1 MGDKK
6 VRKVQIWDSYGSV
19 FWHVMAFLSFL
30 LLILG
35 CITFLFAGTRIL
47 YGDRWF
53 VWFILAACGLISVS
67 FSIFCMSLFPSW
79 GSLVRRIRLAEARM
93 EGAMSISEI
102 NRYEEREDRR
112 GTELKETVTE
122 SVGRVGRDLLE
133 TKERMANMESGMRGM
148 PQDIKAVVSQAV
160 KDVMVDPARDR
171 RLDNLAND
179 LERMMKKKIDD
190 IGITVHDLQTQL
202 AYQND
207 VMLRALASMKT
218 SEEPSEDS
226 SRFFSSAPDFKP
238 GDFAGSSKDF
248 AGSSKVDDV
257 DFSPNEAPENHKDTA
272 EEDDIIPTPFND
284 DTWDDI
290 TISDDED
297 GEPDFD
303 DGDESPESDE
313 APLPDDYF

>member
-6 VRKVQIWDSYGSV
+6 VRKVQIWDSYGSG

-30 LLILG
+30 LMILG
-35 CITFLFAGTRIL
+35 CMTFFFAGTRIL

-112 GTELKETVTE
+112 GTEIKETVTE

-148 PQDIKAVVSQAV
+148 PQDIKAVVAQAV
-160 KDVMVDPARDR
+160 RDVMVDPSRDR
-171 RLDNLAND
+171 RLDNLAQD
-179 LERMMKKKIDD
+179 LERMMKRRIED
-190 IGITVHDLQTQL
+190 IGVTVHDLQTQL

-207 VMLRALASMKT
+207 VMLRALASMNA
-218 SEEPSEDS
+218 SGESSEDS
-226 SRFFSSAPDFKP
+226 GRYFSVPESKVNEPIGDDKAEPD
-238 GDFAGSSKDF
+238 
-248 AGSSKVDDV
+248 SKVDNGGGD
-257 DFSPNEAPENHKDTA
+257 EKIQAEKTA
-272 EEDDIIPTPFND
+272 AVEDDAIPSPFDSD
-284 DTWDDI
+284 DWDDI
-290 TISDDED
+290 VKDDED

-303 DGDESPESDE
+303 EGDEASGTAE
-313 APLPDDYF
+313 APLPEDYF

>member
-1 MGDKK
+1 MSDKK
-6 VRKVQIWDSYGSV
+6 VRKVQIWDSYGSG

-207 VMLRALASMKT
+207 VMLRALSSMKT
-218 SEEPSEDS
+218 SAEPSEDS

-238 GDFAGSSKDF
+238 EDFAGSSKDF
-248 AGSSKVDDV
+248 TGSSKVDDV
-257 DFSPNEAPENHKDTA
+257 DFSPNEAPEKPKDTA

-303 DGDESPESDE
+303 DGDEAPESED